1 MVVVETTLSKSK
13 TGRRRQTPLRQQR
26 RWKKMPSKTTFAS
39 SPSSSSSKV
48 FLWGRDTSEREKIR
62 DDKTKK
68 KTRLRRRRPLSLYA
82 RRRDRSRRSFSRE
95 TRGRGNVLFE
105 TVVVFRV
112 FGHGIAGR
120 RRTSS
125 FPVSSFDFVVRERRK
140 EEIKME
146 SKMSSYRHRILPF
159 AFIEASFE
167 DSKRERERE
176 REKEHEDTRA
186 AAVIVVMQMG
196 DNNNTTTPTNVV
208 NPGGHGEKQAE
219 IYTHEAPWLIY
230 ACNWS
235 VRFFER
241 EREREQKS

>member
-1 MVVVETTLSKSK
+1 
-13 TGRRRQTPLRQQR
+13 
-26 RWKKMPSKTTFAS
+26 
-39 SPSSSSSKV
+39 
-48 FLWGRDTSEREKIR
+48 
-62 DDKTKK
+62 
-68 KTRLRRRRPLSLYA
+68 
-82 RRRDRSRRSFSRE
+82 
-95 TRGRGNVLFE
+95 
-105 TVVVFRV
+105 
-112 FGHGIAGR
+112 
-120 RRTSS
+120 
-125 FPVSSFDFVVRERRK
+125 
-140 EEIKME
+140 ME